1 MSMGTGTRVNWKYI
15 HMSVLLF
22 IGFIFSL
29 LLLNFAY
36 LVGLTLSKHIF
47 AFMVIEVT
55 INNLYL
61 LIKLLIINFLFIVF
75 DVSWKYCPY
84 ISSTL
89 YSTFSS

>member
-1 MSMGTGTRVNWKYI
+1 MWMSMGTGARVNWKYI
-15 HMSVLLF
+15 HMSVLLS

-55 INNLYL
+55 IVVISK
-61 LIKLLIINFLFIVF
+61 IKLNFGFVII
-75 DVSWKYCPY
+75 Y
-84 ISSTL
+84 IF
-89 YSTFSS
+89 YSA

>member
-15 HMSVLLF
+15 HMSVLLS

-47 AFMVIEVT
+47 AFMVIEV
-55 INNLYL
+55 IM
-61 LIKLLIINFLFIVF
+61 LIFFSIIIFIFIFFTVLNA
-75 DVSWKYCPY
+75 SGKYCTY
-84 ISSTL
+84 ISTTL
-89 YSTFSS
+89 HSTFPP